1 MIQAAA
7 HAVPQFFCT
16 NRPNTPECGSV
27 PHAAAMDITLAIEG
41 RRTECGRDPQDGHA
55 LTRGVPA
62 RNVERAREV
71 LGGIKAA
78 LKRQRFA

>member
-1 MIQAAA
+1 
-7 HAVPQFFCT
+7 
-16 NRPNTPECGSV
+16 
-27 PHAAAMDITLAIEG
+27 MDITLAIEG